1 MTGRWFASSVRV
13 GAIAAAAVGG
23 EGRAQVRPSV
33 TLTRSGPESEAEDVT
48 LPGPGAEVTL
58 PLIGPGDVIGF
69 DRGLVARREPPDGCV
84 NAATN
89 ELACVEFA
97 HADLPWQLSPPGAPP
112 WLVLVVLRQDEG
124 VPADRRPLPV
134 VTIPPQAQPDL
145 AGAAM
150 WAHVEARLAD
160 EGDPRGGI
168 LAGVR
173 RRSDTVIARLICPR
187 RLDEDTTYVACVVPA
202 TAAGREAGLTG
213 RSADPRRAAEPA
225 WTAGAAPV
233 EVPVYYW
240 WRFRTGPDGS
250 FEALARRLVG
260 VDPSAIA
267 GFGVRTVSVR
277 QPWPHREPPEGTP
290 PSVTA
295 QIQGALR
302 IPGSEVVD
310 EVWDPAPSSASAQET
325 FMGDL
330 LGELNAPGRRFD
342 PNLPPPEGV
351 GPVTPPLYGS
361 HFTGMRRADAAGW
374 QTALNLQ
381 VRYRVAASLG
391 ARYVQLEQEFLMA
404 RAWEQ
409 AGPIRAAARLVA
421 VAELAAESGQ
431 RVQEKHLSTMDQ
443 VALTS
448 LSAPL
453 GTSLQIDLGFER
465 TGEPQPLGDVVGET
479 AVPGG
484 AFTTAF
490 ARLTRRGG
498 ALARRSARAAQQPPQ
513 EDAVLAAGLDGTRLL
528 GPPASCTEATGGAGA
543 LGVRQ
548 TDPAGAAAAGRL
560 AMLMDGELSQCRVR
574 SDYSAHA
581 DFAGIGDAVSAPD
594 TSKLSVLAQT
604 LAAETGTSERTVVSS
619 GWLRGVRRTADF
631 ASLDTPQDMGGALGM
646 GAATLT
652 DAIRTGIEPVPL
664 QLARVQDMVSA
675 PGVRDAAVPDP
686 RPLKP
691 IMAHPSFDVPMAV
704 ELFRRW
710 PEWALPGLGGLPED
724 SVVLMETNPAFV
736 EAFLVGL
743 NHEFNR
749 ELRWR
754 EYPTDERGTAFAR
767 FWSSPDPSPSH
778 EQGLPPDIDEIARWA
793 LGVPLGGHDRMGG
806 RSLLTLLVRGEV
818 LRRFQGT
825 VVHAVRAAEDG
836 TVPPQDAG
844 TWFEPTFTIPADDST
859 NLYAFETPTREQVAA
874 GGWLFVIREPMRG
887 TRFGFDD
894 VPESGTPPPL
904 DHWSDLTWADVPV
917 DERGFVVPRHVRGD
931 PPTPEEENG
940 TDPGWGRDAADV
952 ARIAFQQ
959 PFQLAYRAEE
969 MLPGG

>member
-1 MTGRWFASSVRV
+1 MSGRWFASSVRV
-13 GAIAAAAVGG
+13 GAIASAAPGPD
-23 EGRAQVRPSV
+23 GRAQVRPSI
-33 TLTRSGPESEAEDVT
+33 TMTRTTPEGGHGDEITFPA
-48 LPGPGAEVTL
+48 PGAAITL
-58 PLIGPGDVIGF
+58 PLIGPGDVFGF
-69 DRGLVARREPPDGCV
+69 DRGLVARQEPPDGCV

-89 ELACVEFA
+89 ELASVEFA

-112 WLVLVVLRQDEG
+112 WLALVVLREDEG
-124 VPADRRPLPV
+124 VPAERRPLPV

-145 AGAAM
+145 ARAAM
-150 WAHVEARLAD
+150 WAHVEARLTGED
-160 EGDPRGGI
+160 DLGNRI

-173 RRSDTVIARLICPR
+173 RRSDAVIARLVCPR
-187 RLDEDTTYVACVVPA
+187 RLEEDTPYVACVVPA
-202 TAAGREAGLTG
+202 TAGGREAGLTG
-213 RSADPRRAAEPA
+213 RSADPRRAAVPA

-233 EVPVYYW
+233 EMPVYYW

-260 VDPSAIA
+260 VDPSTIE

-277 QPWPHREPPEGTP
+277 RPWPHREPPEGTP

-295 QIQGALR
+295 SIQGALR
-302 IPGSEVVD
+302 IPGSEVAD
-310 EVWDPAPSSASAQET
+310 EVWEPASPAQET
-325 FMGDL
+325 FMDEL

-342 PNLPPPEGV
+342 PTRPPPEGV

-361 HFTGMRRADAAGW
+361 HFTGLRRADAAGW
-374 QTALNLQ
+374 QTTLNLQ

-409 AGPIRAAARLVA
+409 AGPIREAARMVA
-421 VAELAAESGQ
+421 AAELAAESGR
-431 RVQEKHLSTMDQ
+431 RVQDKHLTTMDQ
-443 VALTS
+443 VAFTS

-453 GTSLQIDLGFER
+453 GGTLQIELGFER
-465 TGEPQPLGDVVGET
+465 TGEPQPLGDVVDET

-498 ALARRSARAAQQPPQ
+498 GLARRSARAAQRPPQ
-513 EDAVLAAGLDGTRLL
+513 EEAALAAGLEGTRLL
-528 GPPASCTEATGGAGA
+528 GPPASCTEATGDVSA
-543 LGVRQ
+543 LGTRQ
-548 TDPAGAAAAGRL
+548 TDPVGAAAAGRL
-560 AMLMDGELSQCRVR
+560 AMLMDGELSQCQVR
-574 SDYSAHA
+574 GDYSGHA
-581 DFAGIGDAVSAPD
+581 DFAGFGDAVTAPD
-594 TSKLSVLAQT
+594 TSTLGNLTQT
-604 LAAETGTSERTVVSS
+604 LAGETGTSERTVVSS
-619 GWLRGVRRTADF
+619 GWLRGLRRTADF
-631 ASLDTPQDMGGALGM
+631 VSLDTPQDMGGALGM
-646 GAATLT
+646 GAATLA
-652 DAIRTGIEPVPL
+652 DAIRTEIEPVRL
-664 QLARVQDMVSA
+664 QLARVQESVFA
-675 PGVRDAAVPDP
+675 PGVQETAVPDP
-686 RPLKP
+686 RPLRP

-710 PEWALPGLGGLPED
+710 PEWALPGIGGLPED
-724 SVVLMETNPAFV
+724 SVVLLETNPAFV

-743 NHEFNR
+743 NDEFNR

-767 FWSSPDPSPSH
+767 FWSSPD
-778 EQGLPPDIDEIARWA
+778 QGLPPDIDEIARWP
-793 LGVPLGGHDRMGG
+793 LGTPLGGHDRMGG

-825 VVHAVRAAEDG
+825 VIYAVQAAEDG
-836 TVPPQDAG
+836 TVPPEGAG
-844 TWFEPTFTIPADDST
+844 VWIEPAFAVPADEST

-894 VPESGTPPPL
+894 VPASGSPPPL
-904 DHWSDLTWADVPV
+904 THWSDLTWAGVPV
-917 DERGFVVPRHVRGD
+917 DGRGFVVPHRVGD
-931 PPTPEEENG
+931 EPPTPGEENG
-940 TDPGWGRDAADV
+940 TDPAWGRDAADI